1 VDDRLQSV
9 LELAADAGPRLEQG
23 EVERPQGNVLEWWR
37 HVAGGDA
44 QREALDDRGLA
55 DAGLAREDR
64 VVLAPARQDVDE
76 LADLD
81 VPAQARQ
88 VVVADERRQQ
98 MAGAH
103 ERGAELDRGERPRF
117 LDPAQD
123 ARSQRGGPRVTRL
136 QPVERPGEVAAE
148 PGLVDTV
155 MAEDPRDVA

>member
-1 VDDRLQSV
+1 
-9 LELAADAGPRLEQG
+9 
-23 EVERPQGNVLEWWR
+23 
-37 HVAGGDA
+37 
-44 QREALDDRGLA
+44 
-55 DAGLAREDR
+55 
-64 VVLAPARQDVDE
+64 
-76 LADLD
+76 
-81 VPAQARQ
+81 
-88 VVVADERRQQ
+88 

-155 MAEDPRDVA
+155 MAEDPRDVPVRPLFELHEEALPVHVVVRAGQALPGWAFERCTARPALPSQQRIPNSLCAFLP